1 MGTDVHVHDTD
12 GGSAVGPVI
21 VDANSTVTEPIDP
34 TKSGY
39 NFGGWYKENTFQ
51 TPWKF
56 DTDTVTANL
65 TLYAKWNAIVYS
77 DPTYAVSAPAAENGK
92 IAVSPRYAERG
103 ERATI
108 TVTPDEGYELDSLT
122 VTDSRGDALELTDL
136 GGGRYRFTMPAR
148 RVEVKASFVK
158 TVEVSPFADVMI
170 DAYYYEAVKWAVK
183 NGITDGVGDK
193 LFAPGQPCTR
203 AQIVTFLWHAAGS
216 PEPMGAGTFSDV
228 PADSHF
234 ANAVAW
240 AAANGITDGVGSGLF
255 APDSDCTRGQ
265 IVTFLYRVYNK

>member
-1 MGTDVHVHDTD
+1 MGTDAHVHDTD
-12 GGSAVGPVI
+12 GGSAVGPVT
-21 VDANSTVTEPIDP
+21 VDADSTITEPIDP

-77 DPTYAVSAPAAENGK
+77 DPTYAVSAPTTENGK
-92 IAVSPRYAERG
+92 VAVSSRYAERG
-103 ERATI
+103 ERVTVTI
-108 TVTPDEGYELDSLT
+108 TPDEGYEPDSLT
-122 VTDSRGDALELTDL
+122 VTDSRGDALERADL

-158 TVEVSPFADVMI
+158 MVEVSPFADVAA
-170 DAYYYEAVKWAVK
+170 DDYYYEAVKWAVK
-183 NGITDGVGDK
+183 NGITDGVGDN

-203 AQIVTFLWHAAGS
+203 GQIVTFLWRAAGS

-228 PADSHF
+228 PADSYF

-240 AAANGITDGVGSGLF
+240 ASANGVTEGVGSGFF

-265 IVTFLYRVYNK
+265 IVTFLYRAYNK